1 MLLRAVTLLFVCQLA
16 GEALV
21 QAMGLAFPGPVI
33 GMGLRLALL
42 LLRGKS
48 WPGRDSVT
56 DTLRRNLSLLFVPAA
71 VGVMQQAAHLAA
83 QWLVIAVAVGAST
96 VLTLVVTVLT
106 FRALVRLQARRR
118 ALWKPVS
125 SRSGSISPRHRC
137 CG

>member
-33 GMGLRLALL
+33 GMGLLLALL

-48 WPGRDSVT
+48 WPDLDSVT
-56 DTLRRNLSLLFVPAA
+56 DTILRNLSLLFVPAA
-71 VGVMQQAAHLAA
+71 VGVMQQAQLLAA

-106 FRALVRLQARRR
+106 FRALVRLQSRRR
-118 ALWKPVS
+118 A
-125 SRSGSISPRHRC
+125 
-137 CG
+137 